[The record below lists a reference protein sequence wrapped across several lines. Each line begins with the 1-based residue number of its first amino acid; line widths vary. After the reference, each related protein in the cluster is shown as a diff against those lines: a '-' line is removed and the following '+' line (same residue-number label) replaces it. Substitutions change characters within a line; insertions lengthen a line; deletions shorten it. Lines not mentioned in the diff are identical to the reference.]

1 MELGDPTAQLR
12 IERSPLDMA
21 LDAFDTALNDLI
33 DSQEL
38 PFPLPFSFPFLAFVL
53 AALVFF
59 T

>member
-38 PFPLPFSFPFLAFVL
+38 PFPLPLFLSFAFVL